1 MEKIRYS
8 EIFYSVQGEGRFVG
22 VPSVFFRVF
31 LAQKFHHS
39 CENYDTTALSS
50 LNVNKKGPTLEQ
62 MPPNAFLYSTST

>member
-1 MEKIRYS
+1 MS
-8 EIFYSVQGEGRFVG
+8 
-22 VPSVFFRVF
+22 SVFFRVF

-62 MPPNAFLYSTST
+62 MPPNAFLYYKLLLDQSFLSDSFYL